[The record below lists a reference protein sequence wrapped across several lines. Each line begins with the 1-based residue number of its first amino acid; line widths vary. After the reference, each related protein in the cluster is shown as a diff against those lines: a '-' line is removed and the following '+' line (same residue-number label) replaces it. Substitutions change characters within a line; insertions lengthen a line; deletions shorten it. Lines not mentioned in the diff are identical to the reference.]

1 MSFNN
6 DIKCGYCLMLE
17 MKLFAT
23 NLSIST
29 SDWTF
34 GTAVHSISGNYCT
47 RNNKME
53 IKVNRF
59 EIETIISVNH
69 KYAL

>member
-1 MSFNN
+1 
-6 DIKCGYCLMLE
+6 
-17 MKLFAT
+17 MKWFVTVLFF
-23 NLSIST
+23 ST
-29 SDWTF
+29 TDWTF
-34 GTAVHSISGNYCT
+34 GTKVHSISGNYST
-47 RNNKME
+47 RNNEME